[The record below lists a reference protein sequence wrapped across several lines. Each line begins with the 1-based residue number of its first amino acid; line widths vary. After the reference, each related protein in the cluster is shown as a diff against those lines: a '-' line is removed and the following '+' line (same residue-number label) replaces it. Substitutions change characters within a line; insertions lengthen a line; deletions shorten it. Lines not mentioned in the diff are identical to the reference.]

1 MSGIVP
7 ANYLV
12 MHVGRLL
19 DLCLQRVDVGRQ
31 GASVGS
37 KPLCGLRDRTL
48 CDLKV
53 SEEVHDPTDAADR
66 EAQLV
71 MQGLKGGVQDGSQTV
86 EE

>member
-1 MSGIVP
+1 
-7 ANYLV
+7 
-12 MHVGRLL
+12 L

-48 CDLKV
+48 RDLEA

-66 EAQLV
+66 EA
-71 MQGLKGGVQDGSQTV
+71 
-86 EE
+86 

>member
-1 MSGIVP
+1 M
-7 ANYLV
+7 Y
-12 MHVGRLL
+12 VGCLL
-19 DLCLQRVDVGRQ
+19 DLCLQRVDVRSQ
-31 GASVGS
+31 GAAVGS

-48 CDLKV
+48 RDLEAA
-53 SEEVHDPTDAADR
+53 EEVHDPTDAADR